1 MILVRNISL
10 DPQEDETR
18 LRERAAEKLRIS
30 PEQIRSCVLRKRSLD
45 ARKKDRIRYV
55 CTVGI
60 TVAGSEEKL
69 LRRCRNRDVTLEAS
83 VP

>member
-10 DPQEDETR
+10 EPQEDETR

-55 CTVGI
+55 CTVGV
-60 TVAGSEEKL
+60 TVDANEEKF
-69 LRRCRNRDVTLEAS
+69 LRCCRNRDVTPDAS